1 MSLSWFSKT
10 SYRSHAATTS
20 LYLDN
25 WRLMAGCLL
34 FDVGSI
40 DIKGNL
46 AWTEGVGMDPFLE
59 HITLRYSSDGSGL
72 PILILSESNRSY
84 SLNSGNT

>member
-25 WRLMAGCLL
+25 WRLMTGCLL

-46 AWTEGVGMDPFLE
+46 AWTEGVGMDPFLVTAVFFRWQWAAHTDPE
-59 HITLRYSSDGSGL
+59 
-72 PILILSESNRSY
+72 
-84 SLNSGNT
+84 